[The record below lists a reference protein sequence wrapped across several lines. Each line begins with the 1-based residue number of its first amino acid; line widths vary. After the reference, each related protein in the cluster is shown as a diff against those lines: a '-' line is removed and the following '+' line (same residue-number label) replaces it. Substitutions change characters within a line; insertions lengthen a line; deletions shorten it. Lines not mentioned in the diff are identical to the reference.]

1 MEFRNFAWG
10 ARGRRFESF
19 HTDHTGSDR
28 GWRTQVLQP
37 LFVCIFSAVFDQA
50 SSAFE
55 PVAAARADVQFMSNK
70 VAQLQASM
78 ESLQA
83 KVARGLSWLGMAVG
97 PLALL
102 YFTALLI
109 GGAGDPGAPI
119 NESERALQIAVW
131 EDHSR
136 TGNMEPAD
144 AAGSLA
150 AVRKSPSS
158 STGRSTNDF
167 WFSFTGVAPAQL
179 GEWQIEFPS
188 RHALALTC
196 WGQEGFAILGTA
208 TRDAVSGH
216 LVRSRAGFALESDA
230 SLHGKGLI
238 CRGQFE
244 GPAKISVVT
253 WLKNDLRAAQAEF
266 ERTGSMIEAGI
277 GVLAL
282 FMLIT
287 AVVNRSSLYL
297 VFFGWLVLSMR
308 MASLSAGTD
317 FLVFGQAVAAQA
329 LVPMRGWTVGLYYAM
344 TFILFSRLFESDL
357 AQTAKNWLLMGL
369 QLSVLV
375 VLAVCALLPF
385 QHMLPV
391 VWVAVPLGVV
401 GMLYLL
407 SAILLRNRSRVAIW
421 YAAAILVTLVAN
433 LNEVLAASLGLRTL
447 LWGLNSV
454 TAAVASAFMASV
466 AVAEHMRADRIGRL
480 NAQES
485 LKTAYEDSPI
495 GLFTLGADGFITKMN
510 REFRSQLRAISNLE
524 FMHFGAVFGSAA
536 WTEVQSLFRPGGRRA
551 IELQARAHAEGTPID
566 EDHWFA
572 IKASKAEGDVL
583 EGSLQDIT
591 DKVNAMARLEFLAS
605 HDPLTQC
612 LNLRGM
618 AAHFGDGV
626 RLPQAIAYFDLDRF
640 KLINDLYGHAAGDGV
655 LKQVCERMQSQLR
668 DTDMLARVGGDEFV
682 AAFSGISMAEA
693 KRRSDAIVKLIYDTP
708 YVIDT
713 QSFTLSISGGLI
725 ETARFGAT
733 TLRDL
738 VSAADSLCRLAKKQR
753 GEHLLVVEGD
763 SSFFKFHKEQI
774 ELIACLERGETPPC
788 MFIVMQPVMSLSAPY
803 ESLNFEVLVRQRK
816 ANGDMIPASVLID
829 TAEAYGKIAIIDRW
843 VVTTVIEWI
852 EAHIDQL
859 PNTRF
864 VGVNLSA
871 GSLNDESFVEE
882 LFALFAKH
890 ERALS
895 LMCLE
900 ITESVALTDIKN
912 MQRLIR
918 RAQALGAKVAIDD
931 FGAGYSSFAYIKGL
945 SADALKLDGSL
956 VKDAPKNLAG
966 MVIIE
971 AIAGIASSLGMR
983 SVGEFA
989 EDLPT
994 IQALSDA
1001 GISYAQGYG
1010 VSKPVS
1016 PERILR
1022 AQSCVDLIEDPAVLM
1037 FVQAIRDQSNFV
1049 DSGTQEIRSLH

>member
-1 MEFRNFAWG
+1 MSIDVAETQSRMQSMRDKIAW
-10 ARGRRFESF
+10 
-19 HTDHTGSDR
+19 
-28 GWRTQVLQP
+28 
-37 LFVCIFSAVFDQA
+37 I
-50 SSAFE
+50 
-55 PVAAARADVQFMSNK
+55 
-70 VAQLQASM
+70 
-78 ESLQA
+78 
-83 KVARGLSWLGMAVG
+83 LSWVGLGVG

-102 YFTALLI
+102 LFLTLSLGQRDSAEVS
-109 GGAGDPGAPI
+109 AP
-119 NESERALQIAVW
+119 ESARPAKLSVW
-131 EDHSR
+131 ENR
-136 TGNMEPAD
+136 
-144 AAGSLA
+144 AGA
-150 AVRKSPSS
+150 QIKSPEQAANFLA
-158 STGRSTNDF
+158 TGQQTYAAPTNRSTDEF
-167 WFSFTGVAPAQL
+167 WFSFIATAPTQPGA
-179 GEWQIEFPS
+179 WQIEFPS
-188 RHALALTC
+188 RHALTLSC
-196 WGQEGFAILGTA
+196 WSQEEHKFLGTA
-208 TRDAVSGH
+208 TREEVSGR
-216 LVRSRAGFALESDA
+216 LVRSRAGFALKSDP
-230 SLHGKGLI
+230 SHQGRGI
-238 CRGQFE
+238 TCRGQFE
-244 GPAKISVVT
+244 GPAQISAVI
-253 WLKNDLRAAQAEF
+253 WLESELRSAQSEF

-282 FMLIT
+282 FMLVT

-317 FLVFGQAVAAQA
+317 FQVFGQAIAAQA

-344 TFILFSRLFESDL
+344 TFILFCRLFASDL
-357 AQTAKNWLLMGL
+357 VQTAKSWLFMAL
-369 QLSVLV
+369 QLSVMV

-407 SAILLRNRSRVAIW
+407 GAILLRNRSRVAMW

-433 LNEVLAASLGLRTL
+433 LGEVLAASLGLRTL

-480 NAQES
+480 KAQES

-495 GLFTLGADGFITKMN
+495 GLFTLGADGFIKKMN
-510 REFRSQLRAISNLE
+510 QEFRSQLRATTDLE
-524 FMHFGAVFGSAA
+524 FMHFSSIFGSQT
-536 WTEVQSLFRPGGRRA
+536 WTEVQSLFRPGARRS
-551 IELQARAHAEGTPID
+551 IELQARAHAEGTAIA

-572 IKASKAEGDVL
+572 IKASNPEGDAL

-612 LNLRGM
+612 LNLRGL
-618 AAHFGDGV
+618 ASYFGDGA
-626 RLPQAIAYFDLDRF
+626 RLPQAVAYFDLDRF

-682 AAFSGISMAEA
+682 AAFSGASMAEA
-693 KRRSDAIVKLIYDTP
+693 KQRCDAIVNLIHAKP
-708 YVIDT
+708 YVIET

-725 ETARFGAT
+725 ETAKFGAT
-733 TLRDL
+733 TLKDL

-774 ELIACLERGETPPC
+774 ELIACLERGETPAR
-788 MFIVMQPVMSLSAPY
+788 MFIVMQPVMSLAAPY
-803 ESLNFEVLVRQRK
+803 DSLNFEVLVRQRK
-816 ANGDMIPASVLID
+816 ANGDTIPASVLID

-852 EAHIDQL
+852 EAHFDQL

-871 GSLNDESFVEE
+871 GSLNDETFVEE

-912 MQRLIR
+912 TKRLIR

-971 AIAGIASSLGMR
+971 AIAGMASSLGMR

-1001 GISYAQGYG
+1001 GINYAQGYG

-1022 AQSCVDLIEDPAVLM
+1022 AQSCADLIEDPAVLM
-1037 FVQAIRDQSNFV
+1037 FVQAIRDQSRFRDGDGAV
-1049 DSGTQEIRSLH
+1049 QEIRSLH